1 MIISGGQYVIPDNA
15 YVSITLANGC
25 CVNISASGNVIVEA
39 GTSDG
44 FGEYQLT
51 LPSVT
56 DVATR
61 CRELG
66 HNDPTGHGEVP
77 VTAYHRH

>member
-1 MIISGGQYVIPDNA
+1 MIIKGGAYVIPDNA

-25 CVNISASGNVIVEA
+25 YVNISASGNVIVEA

-44 FGEYQLT
+44 FGEYSFT
-51 LPSVT
+51 LPSVA
-56 DVATR
+56 DVATQ

-66 HNDPTGHGEVP
+66 HDNPMTHGEVP
-77 VTAYHRH
+77 IAAYHRH